1 MDDKDRRIAENA
13 LLRELVNALQAYIAA
28 RDAVWALNFWD
39 RCFRKEKC
47 RRVFVAYDAAAD
59 ALKNSIR
66 MMSKSR
72 RSSRTDLAKYEPLIS
87 LEEFEALMNEP
98 NGAPAVTPTKNGNRN
113 ARVQLQDEHSPYDT
127 MQKNIFQVPAAAND
141 HSLCSFLEY
150 GQTRQMKGFKGSQS
164 YRRRFS

>member
-1 MDDKDRRIAENA
+1 MDGKDRRIVENA
-13 LLRELVNALQAYIAA
+13 PLRELVTALQAYIAA

-72 RSSRTDLAKYEPLIS
+72 RSSRVEIAKYEPLIS

-98 NGAPAVTPTKNGNRN
+98 GSTSFSQKSVDHDV
-113 ARVQLQDEHSPYDT
+113 RVQLQEKLPYYGVP
-127 MQKNIFQVPAAAND
+127 QKNVFPVSAGNEHVP
-141 HSLCSFLEY
+141 CSFL
-150 GQTRQMKGFKGSQS
+150 GHGTDLQTGPWKGTQV
-164 YRRRFS
+164 YRRRLS